1 MAYRSNEE
9 WLLDLRGARGQA
21 QQQRAH
27 EELANYLYRVAYN
40 YLELRQ
46 GDVPV
51 LRSFAPEDQAAL
63 AQDFVQETL
72 EKIARDNYALLDEQ
86 FAGTGRFVAW
96 AARIV
101 QNQAR
106 QELRK
111 AHWRHRASF
120 ALAETQ
126 EDETGELREGHR
138 MLTSAEPS
146 PENLA
151 LQEQV
156 ARILRSCIEHLEE
169 RRRTVVK
176 RCLVEEEDPKVAA
189 ELLAITTNAVYVL
202 LHRAK
207 KDLRNCL
214 ARAKVGADIFEI
226 F

>member
-1 MAYRSNEE
+1 
-9 WLLDLRGARGQA
+9 
-21 QQQRAH
+21 
-27 EELANYLYRVAYN
+27 
-40 YLELRQ
+40 
-46 GDVPV
+46 
-51 LRSFAPEDQAAL
+51 
-63 AQDFVQETL
+63 
-72 EKIARDNYALLDEQ
+72 
-86 FAGTGRFVAW
+86 
-96 AARIV
+96 
-101 QNQAR
+101 
-106 QELRK
+106 
-111 AHWRHRASF
+111 
-120 ALAETQ
+120 
-126 EDETGELREGHR
+126 